1 MNGRKSKWIR
11 KRAEQLQVEWI
22 NNLLTDDADK
32 VTMETLEQALP
43 EQEYF
48 YKDGK
53 ICLSFMNHRWVE
65 KKLKKNNNLNLEKLI
80 QSNA

>member
-32 VTMETLEQALP
+32 VTIETLEQALP

-48 YKDGK
+48 YKNGSVW
-53 ICLSFMNHRWVE
+53 LSFMNHRWVE